1 MKKRKT
7 LSLGGAVFAVSLL
20 AACASQGPVTTTLP
34 DGTLAYRIACGQ
46 GTGGM
51 NFCFEKAG
59 KSCGA
64 DGYTIVRPD
73 GTVVSSS
80 RANESEREVRV
91 RQNQADR
98 NSILITCG
106 TPSAS

>member
-1 MKKRKT
+1 MRNT
-7 LSLGGAVFAVSLL
+7 LSLGIAVCALSLL
-20 AACASQGPVTTTLP
+20 AACASQGPATTTLP
-34 DGTLAYRIACGQ
+34 DGSLAYRIDCGQ
-46 GTGGM
+46 GSGGM

-73 GTVVSSS
+73 GTFVSSS
-80 RANESEREVRV
+80 RANESERAVRV

-106 TPSAS
+106 TPGES